1 MERILVIS
9 RILSEYRSIF
19 KEEDIDVTLNEALV
33 LEVVKNTQGTKAS
46 VSKALLKDKAYI
58 YRLINTL
65 MEKELIDKKGKVYR
79 LTEKGVRVYEQ
90 SSEIC
95 TVVSSELG
103 QKVEAENYP
112 EKLIRKTRETLS
124 SVAV

>member
-1 MERILVIS
+1 MESILVIS

-33 LEVVKNTQGTKAS
+33 LEAVRKTQGTKAS
-46 VSKALLKDKAYI
+46 ISKALLKDKAYI
-58 YRLINTL
+58 YRLINAL
-65 MEKELIDKKGKVYR
+65 MEKDLIERDGRVYR
-79 LTEKGVRVYEQ
+79 LTEKGRRVYEQ

-95 TVVSSELG
+95 RVVGSEWG
-103 QKVEAENYP
+103 RDAQVEDNPQKLDNKTLEAF
-112 EKLIRKTRETLS
+112 S

>member
-1 MERILVIS
+1 MESILVIS

-33 LEVVKNTQGTKAS
+33 LEAVRNTQGSKAS
-46 VSKALLKDKAYI
+46 ISKALLKDKAYI

-65 MEKELIDKKGKVYR
+65 MGKELLEKEGKIYR
-79 LTEKGVRVYEQ
+79 LTEKGRRVYEQ

-95 TVVSSELG
+95 KVASSQWGRDSLVKDNSQELDN
-103 QKVEAENYP
+103 QT
-112 EKLIRKTRETLS
+112 RKTLTS
-124 SVAV
+124 IAV

>member
-33 LEVVKNTQGTKAS
+33 LEAVKNTQGTKAS

-65 MEKELIDKKGKVYR
+65 MEKELIEREGKIYK
-79 LTEKGVRVYEQ
+79 LTEKGGRVYEQ

-95 TVVSSELG
+95 TVVSSGLG
-103 QKVEAENYP
+103 QEVEVENYP
-112 EKLIRKTRETLS
+112 KKLLEKTRKTLS

>member
-1 MERILVIS
+1 MENILVIS

-33 LEVVKNTQGTKAS
+33 LEAVKNTQGTKAS
-46 VSKALLKDKAYI
+46 ISRALLKDKAYV

-65 MEKELIDKKGKVYR
+65 MEKGLIEREGKAYR
-79 LTEKGVRVYEQ
+79 LSERGGRVYEQ

-95 TVVSSELG
+95 KVIGRELESE
-103 QKVEAENYP
+103 KDNYSQCLV
-112 EKLIRKTRETLS
+112 KKAKATMTS
-124 SVAV
+124 MAV

>member
-1 MERILVIS
+1 MESILVIS

-33 LEVVKNTQGTKAS
+33 LEAVRNTQGSKAS
-46 VSKALLKDKAYI
+46 ISKTLLKDKAYI

-65 MEKELIDKKGKVYR
+65 MGKELLEKEGKIYR
-79 LTEKGVRVYEQ
+79 LTEKGRRVYEQ

-95 TVVSSELG
+95 
-103 QKVEAENYP
+103 KVAGSQWGRDSLVKDNSQG
-112 EKLIRKTRETLS
+112 LDSKTREALTS
-124 SVAV
+124 IAV

>member
-33 LEVVKNTQGTKAS
+33 LEAVKNTQGTKAS

-58 YRLINTL
+58 YRLINAL
-65 MEKELIDKKGKVYR
+65 MEKELIDKKGKVYS

-95 TVVSSELG
+95 TVVSSELR
-103 QKVEAENYP
+103 QDKDNYSQCLV
-112 EKLIRKTRETLS
+112 KKARETMTS
-124 SVAV
+124 MAV